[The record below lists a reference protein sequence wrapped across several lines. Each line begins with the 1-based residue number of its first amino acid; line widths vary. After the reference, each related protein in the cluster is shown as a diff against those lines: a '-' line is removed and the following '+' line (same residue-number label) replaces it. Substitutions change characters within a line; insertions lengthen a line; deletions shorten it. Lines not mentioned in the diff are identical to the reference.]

1 MTPQTFVFIGRSG
14 CGKGTQVELLK
25 DLLKEKDPSR
35 EILHL
40 ETGAKF
46 REFIDGPNYSNK
58 LSKEIYINGGLQP
71 EFLAIRNWSDML
83 IENVKG
89 GEHIMFDGI
98 CRRLLETEVF
108 TSTMEFYQRQ
118 PVVIYIDVSR
128 KWSTDRLSSRGRSD
142 DDDEGIKKRLD
153 WFDENTMPSIEYM
166 KTNDKYKF
174 LDINGEQT
182 IEDVHKEIVQKL
194 GW

>member
-1 MTPQTFVFIGRSG
+1 MTPQTIVFIGRSG

-25 DLLKEKDPSR
+25 NLLKEKDPSS
-35 EILHL
+35 EILYL

-46 REFIDGPNYSNK
+46 REFIAGQNYSNK
-58 LSKEIYINGGLQP
+58 LSKEIYENGGLQP

-89 GEHIMFDGI
+89 NEHIVFDGI

-108 TSTMEFYQRQ
+108 TSTMDFYQRH
-118 PVVIYIDVSR
+118 PTVIYINVSR
-128 KWSTDRLSSRGRSD
+128 KWSTDRLSARGRFD
-142 DDDEGIKKRLD
+142 DDADGIKKRLD
-153 WFDENTMPSIEYM
+153 WFDENTIPSVEHM
-166 KTNDKYKF
+166 KSNSKYVF

-182 IEDVHKEIVQKL
+182 IEEVHKEIVQKL
-194 GW
+194 EW